1 MDLIYLFLLLPFF
14 IYWCINERAGLQI
27 SITVILCIWAVL
39 LYRHFK
45 ENIPIDV
52 NFTWVIVAVIF
63 CIDIFYGKKIIAL
76 LSKGGLRAYL
86 ITSAVVSFLMILY
99 HPSYKYVL
107 PGGILLGLS
116 IGYCLN
122 LRYIGFKSSEVL
134 DRKGVI
140 KWLTLI
146 ARFVLG
152 TAVTALIIFR
162 INKILPQIKNSQ
174 YILIYGFLCYAIVSL
189 WVFVAAPWLFIKL
202 RLAGVANETDSMG
215 QGVASGQSDATEKGD
230 STEQNGNQQ

>member
-1 MDLIYLFLLLPFF
+1 MDLIYLFMLLPFF

-27 SITVILCIWAVL
+27 SVTVIICIWAVL
-39 LYRHFK
+39 MYRNFK
-45 ENIPIDV
+45 ESIPIDI
-52 NFTWVIVAVIF
+52 NLTWIIAAVIF
-63 CIDIFYGKKIIAL
+63 CVYLFFRKKIAAL

-86 ITSAVVSFLMILY
+86 FTAAAVSFLMILY
-99 HPSYKYVL
+99 HPSYEYVL

-116 IGYCLN
+116 VGYSLN
-122 LRYIGFKSSEVL
+122 IRYIGFKSSEIL
-134 DRKGVI
+134 DRKGMI

-152 TAVTALIIFR
+152 TAVTAIIIFR
-162 INKILPQIKNSQ
+162 ISDILPKINNSQ

-202 RLAGVANETDSMG
+202 RLAGVN
-215 QGVASGQSDATEKGD
+215 D
-230 STEQNGNQQ
+230 STEQGGATEQSNSTGQNGN

>member
-27 SITVILCIWAVL
+27 SITVILCIWVVL

-63 CIDIFYGKKIIAL
+63 CFEIFFGKKIIAL

-86 ITSAVVSFLMILY
+86 ITAAVVSFLMILY
-99 HPSYKYVL
+99 HPSYEYVL
-107 PGGILLGLS
+107 PGGLLLGLS

-122 LRYIGFKSSEVL
+122 LRYIGFKSSDVL
-134 DRKGVI
+134 DRKGI
-140 KWLTLI
+140 KKWLSLI
-146 ARFVLG
+146 ARFILG
-152 TAVTALIIFR
+152 TAVTALIVFR
-162 INKILPQIKNSQ
+162 INEILPNIKNSQ
-174 YILIYGFLCYAIVSL
+174 YILIHGFLCYAIINL

-202 RLAGVANETDSMG
+202 RLAGIKADN
-215 QGVASGQSDATEKGD
+215 
-230 STEQNGNQQ
+230 STEQSNATEQSDSTGQSNLTEKNDKQQ